1 MGKLAARTKKRSIS
15 QGTPNGV
22 QNAHMQAAAM
32 RMRIDGYTYEE
43 IGERFGLARDIVFDL
58 ISKGISRTV
67 LDSVEQF
74 RNIEL
79 IRLEALHKIVWKRI
93 NQGRVE
99 LIVTA
104 LRIMERRSK
113 LLGLD
118 APERHDILLNEV
130 DRLAEETGLDK
141 KKILAQVDDIL
152 RDAKG
157 NKTVVYDS
165 RWAK

>member
-1 MGKLAARTKKRSIS
+1 
-15 QGTPNGV
+15 
-22 QNAHMQAAAM
+22 
-32 RMRIDGYTYEE
+32 
-43 IGERFGLARDIVFDL
+43 
-58 ISKGISRTV
+58 
-67 LDSVEQF
+67 
-74 RNIEL
+74 
-79 IRLEALHKIVWKRI
+79 VWKRI